1 MHKYSIALAV
11 ALVLMTNMVIFW
23 QVTNNISNSQRSI
36 ILSERELQAP
46 YYYNRTSSKHSNAL
60 TMHLKWRGDNDM
72 QNHILTDEEIKKLNI
87 NLHDKNSKT
96 AVYFAVELNGAAYQ
110 QAIATLADKINLAD
124 AEKQKQHLTEE
135 LELFRQTSTR
145 LYYLDAALSAD
156 SLLAH
161 YQTRDDVLILR
172 GTVFINSYNST
183 HTANLISNDQQ
194 QMQLS
199 KPLTDKL
206 VQILGSDD
214 IISSH
219 SQLPRY
225 QIKLAEGG
233 NYNPWISDVMPLE

>member
-1 MHKYSIALAV
+1 M
-11 ALVLMTNMVIFW
+11 VLYCSKASHRYWKGLTLFRGGKL
-23 QVTNNISNSQRSI
+23 SN
-36 ILSERELQAP
+36 
-46 YYYNRTSSKHSNAL
+46 
-60 TMHLKWRGDNDM
+60 
-72 QNHILTDEEIKKLNI
+72 EIKEPTPIFFCLFK
-87 NLHDKNSKT
+87 
-96 AVYFAVELNGAAYQ
+96 
-110 QAIATLADKINLAD
+110 
-124 AEKQKQHLTEE
+124 KQKQQLTEE
-135 LELFRQTSTR
+135 FDLFRQTSTR